1 MNICY
6 INLAGPVQIRHH
18 WRRVALAAFTTLWSS
33 FSIAQSPENAAIAAF
48 NKDVQPL
55 LSKYCYDCHG
65 GGMKEGK
72 VEFDQLKTSADI
84 LNRDLW
90 QRAIK
95 NVRAGIMPPAA
106 ADQPSAAERK
116 VLEGWI
122 KRDVFGIDSS
132 NPDPGRVTI
141 RRLNRVEYRNT
152 IRELMGID
160 FNTDEEFPPDD
171 TGHGFDNIG
180 EVLVM
185 SPVLLEKYMS
195 AAERIIHATVPDVSK
210 VTPEKI
216 LAGTEFARVGGAV
229 DTGGGRRGGGGA
241 DRLPFASAGKYAQK
255 FKIEEAGDYR
265 LKVEFTVFGGG
276 NNFDPGQADISV
288 ALDGQQIYKN
298 RHGWEDEFHGR
309 KFTVELNR
317 KWEPGE
323 REFVFELEPVVPDE
337 QQPPVN
343 PQQVAQPVNPQ
354 QQADGAQAAAQNQ
367 AAQQNQVADPAQQA
381 PAGRGQGGR
390 GRGAG
395 GARRSNN
402 NFRINAV
409 HIHGPLDEAH
419 RVAPANYARY
429 FSLESAPTPAAER
442 RQYARQVL
450 RPFVTKAF
458 RRPADEPTLD
468 RLANVS
474 ETYYS
479 QPGKTF
485 EQGIQQAMIAV
496 LASPRFLFRIEDAA
510 ADAKA
515 NQPFSDVDEYS
526 LASRLSYLLWSTM
539 PDEELFALAGK
550 GELRKNLDL
559 QVKRMLADRRS
570 ESFVS
575 NFVGQWL
582 RTREVDSVSINAR
595 VVLARDAGTEAQMRA
610 EDEAAAVRA
619 AEIAARGLNAA
630 QDAQQQNQDAQQQ
643 AVGQQNQQQNDA
655 AAAAQDAPAAP
666 ADANP
671 AAVRGRRGGRG
682 GRGAQQAQAPQVE
695 NQQQAEAPAGAAAQD
710 PQQNQQNAQAQAQDP
725 AAAAQAQ
732 GARGGRGAGAAGAG
746 GRGGRRG
753 GGAATPELD
762 KELRTAMRLETD
774 MYFSRVVHEDR
785 SVLELI
791 DSNYTYLNQRLAQH
805 YGIPDVAGPEMRLVT
820 LPEGSP
826 RGGVLTH
833 GSILTITSQSTRT
846 SAVKRGLFVLDS
858 ILGTPAPPAP
868 PDVPP
873 LDDAEKTFQG
883 REPTLRET
891 LELHRSQPI
900 CAGCHE
906 RMDPLGLALENFN
919 ALGMWRTRER
929 GQDIRVEGSLI
940 TGEKIGSVQDLRK
953 ILTNERRSDYYNC
966 LTEKLMVYALGRGL
980 EYYDSEAVDQI
991 VKRLEDNDGKFS
1003 ALLMGVIESA
1013 PFQKRRNGAASMTEA
1028 APQREL
1034 TQQDKDSRTATP

>member
-1 MNICY
+1 MKSCY
-6 INLAGPVQIRHH
+6 ISLAGRVQIRRH
-18 WRRVALAAFTTLWSS
+18 WCCFALLVVTALCPTSS
-33 FSIAQSPENAAIAAF
+33 RAQSEDSKEIAAF
-48 NKDVQPL
+48 KKDVQPL

-65 GGMKEGK
+65 GGMKEGQ
-72 VEFDQLKTSADI
+72 VSFDQLKTSSEI

-95 NVRAGIMPPAA
+95 NVRAGIMPPAS
-106 ADQPSAAERK
+106 ADQPSASERK

-195 AAERIIHATVPDVSK
+195 AAERIIHAAVPGVSK
-210 VTPEKI
+210 VTPETI
-216 LAGTEFARVGGAV
+216 IAGTEFARVGGAV
-229 DTGGGRRGGGGA
+229 DTGGGRRGGSA
-241 DRLPFASAGKYAQK
+241 DRLPFASAGKYTKK
-255 FKIEEAGDYR
+255 FKIDQAGDYHV
-265 LKVEFTVFGGG
+265 LVEFTVYGGG

-288 ALDGQQIYKN
+288 SLDGTQIYKG

-309 KFTVELNR
+309 KFTVDLNR

-323 REFVFELEPVVPDE
+323 RELAFELEPVNPDE
-337 QQPPVN
+337 QQPPAN
-343 PQQVAQPVNPQ
+343 PQQVAAPVNPQ
-354 QQADGAQAAAQNQ
+354 QQADAAQAPQQAQVG
-367 AAQQNQVADPAQQA
+367 QQNEGADPAQQA
-381 PAGRGQGGR
+381 QGARGGR
-390 GRGAG
+390 GRGAGAG

-409 HIHGPLDEAH
+409 HLQGPLDEAH

-429 FSLESAPTPAAER
+429 FSRESAPSAVVER
-442 RQYARQVL
+442 QQYAREVM
-450 RPFVTKAF
+450 RPFVSRAF

-468 RLANVS
+468 RLARVS
-474 ETYYS
+474 EAYYS

-485 EQGIQQAMIAV
+485 EEGIQQAMIAV
-496 LASPRFLFRIEDAA
+496 LASPRFLFRIEDAV
-510 ADAKA
+510 ADGKT
-515 NQPFSDVDEYS
+515 NQQFSEVDEYS

-539 PDEELFALAGK
+539 PDEELFALAEK
-550 GELRKNLDL
+550 GGLRKDL
-559 QVKRMLADRRS
+559 NAQVKRMLADRRS

-582 RTREVDSVSINAR
+582 RTREVDSVAINSRA
-595 VVLARDAGTEAQMRA
+595 VLARDAGTEAQMRT

-619 AEIAARGLNAA
+619 AAIAARGLNAA
-630 QDAQQQNQDAQQQ
+630 QDAQQQNQDVQQ
-643 AVGQQNQQQNDA
+643 ADA
-655 AAAAQDAPAAP
+655 AAAAQNVPAVTDDDANQAAAPAAG
-666 ADANP
+666 
-671 AAVRGRRGGRG
+671 RGRRGGRG

-695 NQQQAEAPAGAAAQD
+695 NQQQVEAPAAAAAQD
-710 PQQNQQNAQAQAQDP
+710 AQQNQQGAQAQAQDP
-725 AAAAQAQ
+725 AAAQAQ
-732 GARGGRGAGAAGAG
+732 GAAAQGGRGARGAGFAGAG
-746 GRGGRRG
+746 ARGGRRG
-753 GGAATPELD
+753 GGPATPELD

-774 MYFSRVVHEDR
+774 MYFSRIVHEDR

-791 DSNYTYLNQRLAQH
+791 DSNYTFLNQRLAQH

-820 LPEGSP
+820 LPDGSP

-891 LELHRSQPI
+891 LELHRSQPV

-940 TGEKIGSVQDLRK
+940 TGEKIGSIQDLRR
-953 ILTNERRSDYYNC
+953 ILTHERRTDYYHC

-991 VKRLEDNDGKFS
+991 VNRIEENDGKFS

-1013 PFQKRRNGAASMTEA
+1013 PFQKRRNAAPAMTEA
-1028 APQREL
+1028 LPRREPG
-1034 TQQDKDSRTATP
+1034 Q